1 MQRHRNRRRLGFDN
15 FETSRVTP
23 GLSSFGE
30 IGRAFRFGAEMA
42 KDEEKPIVFQ
52 ATVAKVQTMVDGGL
66 RVVFDLPET
75 AIAQVGQLMEC
86 KRKGVVLK
94 VKVERG

>member
-1 MQRHRNRRRLGFDN
+1 M
-15 FETSRVTP
+15 P
-23 GLSSFGE
+23 
-30 IGRAFRFGAEMA
+30 

-66 RVVFDLPET
+66 RVAFDLPET

-86 KRKGVVLK
+86 KRKGVALNVR
-94 VKVERG
+94 VTRG

>member
-1 MQRHRNRRRLGFDN
+1 
-15 FETSRVTP
+15 
-23 GLSSFGE
+23 
-30 IGRAFRFGAEMA
+30 MA
-42 KDEEKPIVFQ
+42 KDKEKPIVFQ

-86 KRKGVVLK
+86 KRQMIPLRITAKRDG
-94 VKVERG
+94 